1 MWHLQMCGL
10 VLDTITKLLKMA
22 EDWQRDWL
30 WTYPTRGCQKITHLT
45 FNFFFKKMA
54 KVVISLFGFFI
65 VWLQDTRCMLKKNKL
80 VTENVNWSVF
90 PYNSL
95 LSWFSIALPW
105 THGFKLVHYISI
117 SSCLFLITIN
127 KLPLEYFKTI
137 TQYNECSRESTFLE
151 W

>member
-1 MWHLQMCGL
+1 MRHLQMCGL

-22 EDWQRDWL
+22 EDRQRDWL

-45 FNFFFKKMA
+45 FNFFLRKWPKLLFHCL
-54 KVVISLFGFFI
+54 VFLLFGCRTHGAC
-65 VWLQDTRCMLKKNKL
+65 WKKNKL

-95 LSWFSIALPW
+95 QSWFSIALPW

-127 KLPLEYFKTI
+127 KLPLDYFKTI

>member
-22 EDWQRDWL
+22 EDRQRDWL

-54 KVVISLFGFFI
+54 KVVISLFGFFYCLVAGHTVHVEKKI
-65 VWLQDTRCMLKKNKL
+65 NLWQKMWIEVSFLTIRCYLD
-80 VTENVNWSVF
+80 S
-90 PYNSL
+90 
-95 LSWFSIALPW
+95 PW
-105 THGFKLVHYISI
+105 THGFKLIHYISI

-127 KLPLEYFKTI
+127 TLPLEYFKTI

>member
-1 MWHLQMCGL
+1 MVFL
-10 VLDTITKLLKMA
+10 
-22 EDWQRDWL
+22 
-30 WTYPTRGCQKITHLT
+30 
-45 FNFFFKKMA
+45 
-54 KVVISLFGFFI
+54 LFGCRTHGAC
-65 VWLQDTRCMLKKNKL
+65 WKKNKL

-105 THGFKLVHYISI
+105 THGFKLIHYISI

-151 W
+151 WWVQLFLWFFVFLWLLFQLNSLVLSMNNVQIKNKIECGFLNLGYLH